1 MIINLWFLV
10 YNVLLFVPI
19 PVKNTKHWFCK
30 QTADCKKV
38 LIAITKKAFRRKHF
52 SVLHFTWTFIC
63 NHKLVHFKAFFGIE
77 GKKTLKRSFL
87 CKPLHFFQKDWKIQ
101 IFWGTKMN
109 TKGLSRTYYRWNKP
123 IYYMRTSPSTLCV
136 IGKHE

>member
-19 PVKNTKHWFCK
+19 PVNK
-30 QTADCKKV
+30 QNIDFVNKQLTVKKV

-77 GKKTLKRSFL
+77 GKKHLKDLFL

-101 IFWGTKMN
+101 IFWGTKMSKN
-109 TKGLSRTYYRWNKP
+109 LSRTYYRWNKP
-123 IYYMRTSPSTLCV
+123 IYYMRTSPPSTLCV